1 MSYSYPRII
10 IDLICT
16 DARETNC
23 PSLPFTDTSDG
34 NYLVNPG
41 DADAGYINEQWWIE
55 NLTPNAEYQY
65 VLYSCQIKTDHHY
78 SVDVEVTGTYTNQ
91 HTYTQSTTTFPV
103 VKDVMEADSNGKIYF
118 SLPNAGLYGAG
129 LSWIRISS

>member
-1 MSYSYPRII
+1 MIPKINII
-10 IDLICT
+10 IPNINTTIALEDGFTLNV
-16 DARETNC
+16 TNLHMATEY
-23 PSLPFTDTSDG
+23 SRG
-34 NYLVNPG
+34 IYWNENNPG
-41 DADAGYINEQWWIE
+41 QWWIE

-103 VKDVMEADSNGKIYF
+103 AKDVMEADSNGKIYF